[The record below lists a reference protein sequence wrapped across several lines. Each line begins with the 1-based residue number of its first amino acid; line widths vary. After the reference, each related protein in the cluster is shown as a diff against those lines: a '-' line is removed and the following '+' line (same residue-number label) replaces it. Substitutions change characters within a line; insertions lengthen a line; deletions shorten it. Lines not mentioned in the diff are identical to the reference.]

1 MILKSK
7 RNKFVLCIIFA
18 FIFPLSYAYSCYD
31 VISEADFI
39 FKGQKFEAGDIDDLF
54 LEKQKNLDFGPI
66 ASSRIL
72 SSELNLFEQFL
83 KQFRN
88 APSQFPPFDYL
99 LSILRC

>member
-7 RNKFVLCIIFA
+7 RKKLLCIIFA

-31 VISEADFI
+31 VILEADFN
-39 FKGQKFEAGDIDDLF
+39 FTGQKFEAGDADDLL
-54 LEKQKNLDFGPI
+54 LEKQKNLDVGPFV
-66 ASSRIL
+66 SSKIL
-72 SSELNLFEQFL
+72 SSELNPFKQFL

-88 APSQFPPFDYL
+88 ASSQLPPFDFL